1 MNIHEENQKRR
12 ERIKKNNEE
21 RERLRKG
28 TPAHVVKVDEY
39 EIDVPAREPIDFYL
53 PNIGDYLTREE
64 RIAYY
69 DGLEV
74 GGQYVWEYFENNL
87 TAFEEIRHLIEP
99 LESENNDLKKAFDK
113 LHDMWNEERFKKAEF
128 ENQIMRNRSNDIS
141 DTDKKDFIE
150 IAKQAKKTKEGKLIM
165 SDLSKKAMK
174 KLPQGINGRRLD
186 DKYCRILVDKWNG
199 DIR

>member
-12 ERIKKNNEE
+12 EHIEKINED

-28 TPAHVVKVDEY
+28 TQAHVVKVDGY
-39 EIDVPAREPIDFYL
+39 EIDVPASESIDFYL

-69 DGLEV
+69 DGITV

-87 TAFEEIRHLIEP
+87 AVFEEIKQLIEP
-99 LESENNDLKKAFDK
+99 LVSENKDLKKAFDK

-128 ENQIMRNRSNDIS
+128 ENQIMRNRLNNIS

-150 IAKQAKKTKEGKLIM
+150 IAKQAKKTKDGKLIM
-165 SDLSKKAMK
+165 SDLSEKAIK
-174 KLPQGINGRRLD
+174 RLPQGINGRKLD
-186 DKYCRILVDKWNG
+186 DKYCKMLFDKLKD